1 MKSLYE
7 TFKRYQV
14 SAASVEE
21 FRQRYTKPDR
31 YARRS
36 PEYVAVVLQ
45 SAHEAL
51 EKYGYTI
58 ISRHDSITGEVVAYY
73 AEK

>member
-14 SAASVEE
+14 SAASAEE

-31 YARRS
+31 YARRG
-36 PEYVAVVLQ
+36 PEYVVVVLQ

-73 AEK
+73 AEQ